1 MKGLIVYC
9 LDRIIRRGCRSCL
22 HWYLSV
28 LSRLI
33 DTLDCY
39 ISKPKNFRR
48 RLSFKVLFFFPLRLV
63 IKKFGR
69 ASWQFSLRKRE
80 VLSRSSR
87 GLFKVVRQVSQNMND
102 TEIADTDDES
112 PSSASL
118 WDLGPEWCKMKLQ
131 SKDLCVN
138 TVRLFLNTFI
148 S

>member
-39 ISKPKNFRR
+39 ISKLKTFSAGFHSR
-48 RLSFKVLFFFPLRLV
+48 FLFIYFFLLFFPLSPP
-63 IKKFGR
+63 
-69 ASWQFSLRKRE
+69 ASSCNQEIWTCIMAILPQKRK

-87 GLFKVVRQVSQNMND
+87 GLFKVFWQVSQNMND

-118 WDLGPEWCKMKLQ
+118 WVQGPEWCKIKLQ
-131 SKDLCVN
+131 SKCCV
-138 TVRLFLNTFI
+138 
-148 S
+148 